1 MKVLYLT
8 NLASPYR
15 VDFFNELSK
24 YCELTVLFERKKAD
38 DRDDDWYSNSFKFKA
53 IFLNSK
59 NIGNEAGLSFEIIKY
74 LKQKYDHVI
83 LGGYSTPTAM
93 IASIYMKLYKIPYI
107 LNADGGFINKN
118 EKKLNYL
125 IKKYF
130 ISSATYWLS
139 SGKETNKYLEY
150 YGAKRDKIFNFPFTS
165 LKEEDILKE
174 CISDEEKNRLRIKY
188 NIPYQK
194 VIITI
199 GRYIPI
205 KGFDWM
211 IEAYKDIDK
220 NIGIY
225 IIGGQPTEYYLGLK
239 NKYQMNNLHF
249 IDFQNKENI
258 MNWYRLADLF
268 VFPTKGDVWGLV
280 VNEAMSQ
287 GLSVISSNKSIA
299 GLELIKQGQN
309 GFIVQC
315 EDGQDL
321 LEKTNQYFS
330 LDIYKKREVQN
341 KILHM
346 IKKYSIENMAKEH
359 IKILEGSI
367 K

>member
-8 NLASPYR
+8 NLSSPYR

-38 DRDDDWYSNSFKFKA
+38 DRDDNWYSNSFKFKA
-53 IFLNSK
+53 IFLNSR

-93 IASIYMKLYKIPYI
+93 IASTYMKLHKIPYI
-107 LNADGGFINKN
+107 LNADGGFINEN
-118 EKKLNYL
+118 ENKLNYL

-150 YGAKRDKIFNFPFTS
+150 YGAKKDKIFNFPFTS
-165 LKEEDILKE
+165 IREKEILKE
-174 CISDEEKNRLRIKY
+174 CISTEEKNKLRTKY
-188 NIPYQK
+188 NIPYKK
-194 VIITI
+194 VIISI
-199 GRYIPI
+199 GQFIPR

-211 IEAYKDIDK
+211 IEAYKDLDK
-220 NIGIY
+220 SVGIY
-225 IIGGQPTEYYLGLK
+225 IIGGKPTEYYLDLK
-239 NKYQMNNLHF
+239 DKYQMENLHF

-268 VFPTKGDVWGLV
+268 VFPTREDIWGLV
-280 VNEAMSQ
+280 INEAMSQ
-287 GLSVISSNKSIA
+287 GLLVITTDKCLA
-299 GLELIKQGQN
+299 GLELIEQGKN
-309 GFIVQC
+309 GYIIQC
-315 EDGQDL
+315 ENRKALVD
-321 LEKTNQYFS
+321 KTNEYFS
-330 LDIYKKREVQN
+330 LDINEKRVIQN
-341 KILHM
+341 EILYT
-346 IKKYSIENMAKEH
+346 IKKYSIENMTKEH
-359 IKILEGSI
+359 IKILERGI
-367 K
+367 E